1 MIISDLNYLE
11 SVDEEIFGGGGV
23 TFNSNVDKNI
33 DLYKEVYL
41 DVYKD
46 VYSYVDVYGNLAT
59 SEASADAYGKDTLAE
74 TDTFAQ
80 AYEDEHSEAYSQSL
94 AAVY

>member
-11 SVDEEIFGGGGV
+11 SVDDEIFGGGGV
-23 TFNSNVDKNI
+23 NFDSYVNKDIYLDKS
-33 DLYKEVYL
+33 VYL

-59 SEASADAYGKDTLAE
+59 SEASADAYGEDTLAE

-80 AYEDEHSEAYSQSL
+80 STEYYSEAYSEAL
-94 AAVY
+94 AATY